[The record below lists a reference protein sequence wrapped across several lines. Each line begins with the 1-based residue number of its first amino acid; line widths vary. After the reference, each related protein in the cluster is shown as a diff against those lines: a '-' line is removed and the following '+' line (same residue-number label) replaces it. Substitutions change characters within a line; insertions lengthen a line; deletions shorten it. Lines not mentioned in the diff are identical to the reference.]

1 MGIVNMVKTIKEI
14 HPTDIILVEIGS
26 FFYTYGKDSYILSF
40 LFTYQLKKISNVYS
54 CAFPKNSLNKVIA
67 TLENR
72 KINYIIVDRR
82 NNYEV
87 VEKLDNKNLNKYE
100 EIFEMAKKELNYK
113 IRVENIKQYL
123 MENRNTKLLLEME
136 RLIVETRKI

>member
-1 MGIVNMVKTIKEI
+1 MF
-14 HPTDIILVEIGS
+14 IL
-26 FFYTYGKDSYILSF
+26 
-40 LFTYQLKKISNVYS
+40 

-100 EIFEMAKKELNYK
+100 EIFEMAKKELNYELGDGPFVHK
-113 IRVENIKQYL
+113 
-123 MENRNTKLLLEME
+123 M
-136 RLIVETRKI
+136 

>member
-54 CAFPKNSLNKVIA
+54 LCFS
-67 TLENR
+67 
-72 KINYIIVDRR
+72 
-82 NNYEV
+82 
-87 VEKLDNKNLNKYE
+87 
-100 EIFEMAKKELNYK
+100 
-113 IRVENIKQYL
+113 
-123 MENRNTKLLLEME
+123 
-136 RLIVETRKI
+136 

>member
-14 HPTDIILVEIGS
+14 HPTYIIFVEIGS
-26 FFYTYGKDSYILSF
+26 FFYVYGKDSYIMSY
-40 LFTYQLKKISNVYS
+40 LFSYQLKKISNVSS
-54 CAFPKNSLNKVIA
+54 CAFPKGSLNKVMA
-67 TLENR
+67 TLENK

-87 VEKLDNKNLNKYE
+87 VQELNNGNLNKYE
-100 EIFEMAKKELNYK
+100 EIFEKARIEINYN
-113 IRVENIKQYL
+113 IRVENIVQYL

-136 RLIVETRKI
+136 RLIVEGRKV